1 MKGGIHD
8 VKQQR
13 DFLKTMSVLGAAA
26 AMPASIERALAVPTR
41 RVTGRIKDVKHV
53 VILMQENRSFDHY
66 FGTMRG
72 VRGFGD
78 RHTVPLPGDRSVCE
92 QRNALQMLLPFHLD
106 TGKTN
111 AIKVPG
117 TPHNFADVQAAWNQ
131 GSFGQRPSFMTDYSM
146 GHFKRADI
154 RFQFALAEAFTICDA
169 HHCSITGCTDPNR
182 IVF

>member
-66 FGTMRG
+66 FGTMGCKGIRG
-72 VRGFGD
+72 
-78 RHTVPLPGDRSVCE
+78 PAYC
-92 QRNALQMLLPFHLD
+92 A
-106 TGKTN
+106 
-111 AIKVPG
+111 
-117 TPHNFADVQAAWNQ
+117 AAWRPECLRAEKCLANAVAIPSRYGEDECNQ
-131 GSFGQRPSFMTDYSM
+131 GA
-146 GHFKRADI
+146 GHA
-154 RFQFALAEAFTICDA
+154 A
-169 HHCSITGCTDPNR
+169 
-182 IVF
+182 